1 MLWTIMAIFLPLKLN
16 LVDLIV
22 KMLIRECGP
31 TKEVLAGFEDYAMVK
46 PFLPN

>member
-1 MLWTIMAIFLPLKLN
+1 MLWTIMAIFLPLK
-16 LVDLIV
+16 VKYADLIV

-31 TKEVLAGFEDYAMVK
+31 PKEVLAGFEDYAMVK